1 MNFDKSKVFT
11 PLNADEVKAGSK
23 GYFADSLN
31 VLKRL
36 VNEKAFTD
44 VLKAVYPEDWSARF
58 GKKDCNASFP
68 LFYLVEEPQEEK
80 YRPYENTDELIEDWK
95 ERTLAYG
102 SAYFSKNPM
111 FCPSIWVKGDR
122 DSIRKFLITDFNCS
136 YIKSKDHAWTLKEL
150 FDGFVYLDGTP
161 CGKKI

>member
-1 MNFDKSKVFT
+1 MEFLKERVFT

-23 GYFADSLN
+23 GYFADNLDDLKHDVKTENNPS
-31 VLKRL
+31 VLKEVRSEDYDLRFKREDSL
-36 VNEKAFTD
+36 V
-44 VLKAVYPEDWSARF
+44 YI
-58 GKKDCNASFP
+58 
-68 LFYLVEEPQEEK
+68 LFYLVEEPAEEK
-80 YRPYENTDELIEDWK
+80 YRPYKNTDELIEDWK

-136 YIKSKDHAWTLKEL
+136 YIKSKDHAWTLEDL
-150 FDGFVYLDGTP
+150 FKGFVFLDGTP